1 MVIVS
6 TLQRRIQQ
14 AHSAAHSP
22 VSTAPHSTGLTAP
35 RIQQAS
41 QRRASQQAHS
51 AAAPIFSAAHL
62 NRLTAPRIQQ
72 ARSAPRI
79 QYRSAA
85 HSTGSQRQHPFNR
98 LTWASLDM
106 VIVSNRPAAP
116 RISGLAAAAHSTGL
130 QRPHSTACNA
140 AHSTG
145 LQRRAS
151 IQQGQR
157 RQAFNG
163 LHRPHSTGSQRR
175 TNRARNAAQA
185 APTYA
190 IADALG
196 MT

>member
-6 TLQRRIQQ
+6 TLAAPHSTGSQRR
-14 AHSAAHSP
+14 AFTSLHSAAFNRPHSAAHS
-22 VSTAPHSTGLTAP
+22 TGLTTP
-35 RIQQAS
+35 RI
-41 QRRASQQAHS
+41 QQAHS

-62 NRLTAPRIQQ
+62 NRLAAPRIQQ

-79 QYRSAA
+79 HTAA
-85 HSTGSQRQHPFNR
+85 PRIQQVSQRQHPFNR
-98 LTWASLDM
+98 LTWPSLDM